1 MTPAWMFFM
10 SGRRHSASEL
20 LGRRKDADRTQRRG
34 KARDGHSCASQR
46 DADRKRIDVSQD
58 YECRYWA
65 KRFSVSP
72 EELKRAATKVG
83 PMVEDIARELG
94 KAA

>member
-1 MTPAWMFFM
+1 M
-10 SGRRHSASEL
+10 
-20 LGRRKDADRTQRRG
+20 ADDLT
-34 KARDGHSCASQR
+34 KKF
-46 DADRKRIDVSQD
+46 ADRKRIDVSED

-65 KRFSVSP
+65 KHFAVTP

-83 PMVEDIARELG
+83 PMVDDIARELG